1 MWTEGTIEDEEV
13 AYMVY
18 PRACAL
24 AEVVWSAK
32 EARDWDS
39 FKERLRVHGAR
50 LEAMG
55 IEFYRD
61 KAIWQ

>member
-1 MWTEGTIEDEEV
+1 
-13 AYMVY
+13 MVY